1 EWNRWAAPSHSH
13 LHRPAFDAHR
23 GLAHG
28 FAQCRMRVA
37 GASDVLR
44 GGTELDRER
53 GFGNHVARLCA
64 QDMHP
69 KYAVALGVGDHLGE
83 AVRRGDS
90 LGAGIGGKGELA
102 DLVGDA
108 GRLEFFL
115 RLADARN
122 FRRGVDDSG
131 DRIVVDVAGLAR
143 DPFGAGDGLVF
154 RLVRQHRAL
163 AAIADR
169 PDAGNI
175 GGVVRV
181 GHDATARVE
190 LHARLF
196 QTQLVDEGPPPDGDE
211 HDIGLD
217 HLLFPARSRLNGDG
231 EGVLLLLDTDHLGR
245 ELEFHALAR
254 EDSLKL
260 LADFAVE
267 AGRDAVVKFGHRHF
281 AAEAAPHRAELQTD
295 ITAAHHE
302 QALRHL
308 GERERAGRGHNLFFV
323 DRHARQYRD
332 VRAGGHDNALRLQDA
347 LRAVPGGDL
356 HLAGS
361 GDASRTHDG
370 L

>member
-83 AVRRGDS
+83 AVRRGES

-181 GHDATARVE
+181 VTTRPRASSFTPVFSRPSLSTKGRRPMETSMISVSITC
-190 LHARLF
+190 F
-196 QTQLVDEGPPPDGDE
+196 SPP
-211 HDIGLD
+211 
-217 HLLFPARSRLNGDG
+217 A
-231 EGVLLLLDTDHLGR
+231 
-245 ELEFHALAR
+245 
-254 EDSLKL
+254 
-260 LADFAVE
+260 
-267 AGRDAVVKFGHRHF
+267 AGSMV
-281 AAEAAPHRAELQTD
+281 T
-295 ITAAHHE
+295 
-302 QALRHL
+302 
-308 GERERAGRGHNLFFV
+308 ERESSFFSTPTTLV
-323 DRHARQYRD
+323 ESWNFMPWR
-332 VRAGGHDNALRLQDA
+332 VRIR
-347 LRAVPGGDL
+347 
-356 HLAGS
+356 
-361 GDASRTHDG
+361 
-370 L
+370 